1 MTLPGNYSWKSQVM
15 ICWKIGY
22 TRNVQSWATYSSQRD
37 GNHYRDMKCNWSSL
51 RVHVRYM
58 NSDVHEFFRASET
71 SLKVTASY
79 YISVWSVQTVRHWCR
94 SVHRT
99 LRHQCQTVLLPKSP
113 ECLGS
118 KVYICQPPHGHRVYS
133 CGPSTLHHITWRKRK
148 QASKASVWQN
158 IIFLIH
164 KILYHNRGDYWSG
177 QKYIANWILIRQPEQ

>member
-79 YISVWSVQTVRHWCR
+79 YISVKVSSKCVACTYTVHCNQHAIACDVCSEW
-94 SVHRT
+94 T
-99 LRHQCQTVLLPKSP
+99 L
-113 ECLGS
+113 
-118 KVYICQPPHGHRVYS
+118 
-133 CGPSTLHHITWRKRK
+133 KRK
-148 QASKASVWQN
+148 GEFFPKVNFCCTAAMQN
-158 IIFLIH
+158 HIFKNLLA
-164 KILYHNRGDYWSG
+164 KTSRARLDTFP
-177 QKYIANWILIRQPEQ
+177 L